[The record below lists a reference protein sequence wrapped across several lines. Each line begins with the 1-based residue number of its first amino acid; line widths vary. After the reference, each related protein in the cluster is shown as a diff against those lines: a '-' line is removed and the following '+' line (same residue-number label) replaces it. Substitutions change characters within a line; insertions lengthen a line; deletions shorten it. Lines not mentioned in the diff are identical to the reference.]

1 MLYNEFMWKV
11 VIKKKALKNLQK
23 LPISVVEL
31 LKALSKD
38 LKTRGPYPGEK
49 WSNYSKLWE
58 KKHHCHLNYRYV
70 ACWEFIDEEI
80 RLMEVYYVGSRENA
94 PY

>member
-1 MLYNEFMWKV
+1 MWKV
-11 VIKKKALKNLQK
+11 VIKKKIAKGLTK
-23 LPISVVEL
+23 LPLSVVEL

-38 LKTRGPYPGEK
+38 LKANGPQPGER
-49 WSNYSKLWE
+49 WHNYSKLGG

-70 ACWEFIDEEI
+70 ACWEVIDDEI